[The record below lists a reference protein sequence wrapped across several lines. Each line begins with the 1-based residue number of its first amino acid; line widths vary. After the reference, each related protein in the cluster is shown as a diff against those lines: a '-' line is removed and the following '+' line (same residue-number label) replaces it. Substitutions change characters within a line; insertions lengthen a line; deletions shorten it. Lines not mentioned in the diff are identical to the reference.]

1 MIARGSIVVFDYA
14 RRGSAAIPR
23 LFHVLDGPTE
33 GLVRLDPLHPAD
45 NRPPFWDSVNQLIE
59 VPHARLD
66 EQGYVRIATNGSD
79 DTAPTAR
86 ERKAFVAGMEVGN
99 TYTEGAVGPAT
110 IEKQWRDYLAV
121 SRPMSTGGDPS

>member
-45 NRPPFWDSVNQLIE
+45 NRPPFWDSVTQLIE
-59 VPHARLD
+59 VAHARLD
-66 EQGYVRIATNGSD
+66 EQGFVRIATNGSD
-79 DTAPTAR
+79 DTAPTRR

-99 TYTEGAVGPAT
+99 TYIEGAVGPAT
-110 IEKQWRDYLAV
+110 IEQQWKSYLDG
-121 SRPMSTGGDPS
+121 RTP